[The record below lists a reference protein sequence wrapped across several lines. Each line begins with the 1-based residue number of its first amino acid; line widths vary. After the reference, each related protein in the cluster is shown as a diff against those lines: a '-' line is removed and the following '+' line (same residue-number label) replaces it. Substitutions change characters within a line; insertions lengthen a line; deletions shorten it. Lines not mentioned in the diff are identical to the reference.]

1 MNRILEAEEIEEIG
15 EIGETG
21 EETIVKINLR
31 VEEVIEEI
39 EVIKLM
45 IAEKQKKI
53 KTIKEEIE
61 VTEAI
66 EVTEEGMV
74 DRMIS
79 NKVETSGKSPMKAS
93 KHRCYY
99 SYNND
104 NKDYRGRGG
113 FTRGSGRERGGF
125 N

>member
-1 MNRILEAEEIEEIG
+1 MNRILKAEEREEIG
-15 EIGETG
+15 EIGET

-61 VTEAI
+61 AIEAI

-74 DRMIS
+74 DRMI